1 MSLHTQLFKGRLI
14 YLGPINRDQ
23 DAGVEARWTQDSDYL
38 QMLGVDLV
46 RPLSPARVKKQ
57 YDEIEK
63 DMDEKR
69 NQYYFSIRRRE
80 NEEDGKRD
88 ELLGFARL
96 TRIGWSHGTGS
107 ISLGIGDAAERGKG
121 YGMEALNLM
130 LRYAFRELNLFRLSA
145 SIPGYNQAALT
156 MFQKAGFHEEAR
168 QREAYHLAGK
178 RWDGIYMGLLSEEW
192 SSQHGS

>member
-1 MSLHTQLFKGRLI
+1 MNLNTQLFEGRLI

-23 DAGVEARWTQDSDYL
+23 DAEVEARWTLDSDYL
-38 QMLGVDLV
+38 HMLGFDLV

-69 NQYYFSIRRRE
+69 NQYYFSIRRMG
-80 NEEDGKRD
+80 NEEDGKQD
-88 ELLGFARL
+88 QLLGFARL
-96 TRIGWSHGTGS
+96 TRIGWSHGTGT

-121 YGMEALNLM
+121 YGTEALHLM
-130 LRYAFRELNLFRLSA
+130 LHYAFRELNLFRLSA
-145 SIPGYNQAALT
+145 SIPGYNQAALK
-156 MFQKAGFHEEAR
+156 MFEKAGFHEEAR

-192 SSQHGS
+192 SNQHGS